1 MLFLPDL
8 IPRNVQLLA
17 VEADEE
23 LFLIQQE
30 AQLKFEVDQACC
42 VKIRSTS
49 R

>member
-8 IPRNVQLLA
+8 IPRNVQQLA

-30 AQLKFEVDQACC
+30 AQLKFEV
-42 VKIRSTS
+42 
-49 R
+49 